1 MTYKVLSLKWRP
13 KSFNEVVG
21 QNHIT
26 IALKNAIS
34 LERVAHAFTFSGPN
48 ASTAI
53 HNVSAESIPPDNPMT
68 TP

>member
-1 MTYKVLSLKWRP
+1 MFRLFARVLASVLLPEEENLDGKDIP
-13 KSFNEVVG
+13 
-21 QNHIT
+21 T
-26 IALKNAIS
+26 
-34 LERVAHAFTFSGPN
+34 TFSGPN